1 MDEDIIKSEIESGIA
16 QVDDTMSLDEF
27 SCSFDSDT
35 RVLSVYFTATSS
47 SGETIAVDT
56 AY

>member
-16 QVDDTMSLDEF
+16 QVDDTLSLDEF
-27 SCSFDSDT
+27 SCNLDNEK